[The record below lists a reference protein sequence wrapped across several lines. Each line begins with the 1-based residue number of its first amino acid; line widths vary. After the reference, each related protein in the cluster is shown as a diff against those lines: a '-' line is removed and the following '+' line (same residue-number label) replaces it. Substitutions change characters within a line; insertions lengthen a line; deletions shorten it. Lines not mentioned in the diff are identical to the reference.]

1 MPYVA
6 AIGHRLSLQ
15 DLLEKFEFE
24 DFDEAEGTLEEAG
37 LSLFQNDSEDV
48 FVAVTDKF
56 KIIDNEKYID
66 LKLDLTE
73 DEEKLLAEYT
83 GCSNKRIKLFWI
95 ATIEEDEV
103 QEEGFLEFD
112 EEEIYQA
119 FIESKA
125 EASFNTI

>member
-6 AIGHRLSLQ
+6 AIGHRLSLT
-15 DLLEKFEFE
+15 DLLEKFDFE
-24 DFDEAEGTLEEAG
+24 DFDEAESMLEEAG

-48 FVAVTDKF
+48 FVVVTDKF
-56 KIIDNEKYID
+56 KIIDNEKYVD

-95 ATIEEDEV
+95 ASVEEE
-103 QEEGFLEFD
+103 QEELLQEKEFQ
-112 EEEIYQA
+112 EIQA

-125 EASFNTI
+125 AEESFSTI